1 MLSFANHPHPLA
13 QHMPAHGPVR
23 CLWRADA
30 ALGEGALWSP
40 GEQALYWVDIL
51 GQQLMRWS
59 PARQRRRQWRF
70 AQVVTAVAE
79 RASAPGL
86 LLAMRDGLYT
96 WDPAQAEQAPRLLCD
111 LGEGAG
117 QRCNDG
123 HCDAQGRFWV
133 GSMDLGALAPTG
145 ALYRVESTGPGQAR
159 AVRCAQGIAV
169 VNGPTW
175 LADQRTL
182 LFNDTVQGRVLAC
195 GFEPDSGALGPAREW
210 LRWSG
215 EDGLPDGMCTDEAG
229 RVWIA
234 HWDGGCVSCHEPTQ
248 GRLLGRIALPA
259 QRVTSCAFGGE
270 DLCTLYITT
279 ARTGLSA
286 AELAAQPLAGAL
298 FSVRLSQPGRLA
310 HRYAG

>member
-1 MLSFANHPHPLA
+1 MFHLSTDTHRLT

-30 ALGEGALWSP
+30 ALGEGALWSAR
-40 GEQALYWVDIL
+40 EQALYWVDIL

-59 PARQRRRQWRF
+59 PGRQRRRQWRM

-79 RASAPGL
+79 RENAPGL
-86 LLAMRDGLYT
+86 LLAMRDGVYT
-96 WDPAQAEQAPRLLCD
+96 WDPAQPDLAPALLCA
-111 LGEGAG
+111 LGEPSTN
-117 QRCNDG
+117 RCNDG
-123 HCDAQGRFWV
+123 HCDAQGRFWL
-133 GSMDLGALAPTG
+133 GTMDFDAQAPSG
-145 ALYRVESTGPGQAR
+145 ALYRIDSSGMGRAQ

-182 LFNDTVQGRVLAC
+182 LFCDTVRGRVLAC
-195 GFEPDSGALGPAREW
+195 DVEPTSGQPGPMREW

-215 EDGLPDGMCTDEAG
+215 DEGLPDGLCTDEAG

-248 GRLLGRIALPA
+248 GRLLGRIALPT

-286 AELAAQPLAGAL
+286 TELAAQPLAGAL

>member
-1 MLSFANHPHPLA
+1 
-13 QHMPAHGPVR
+13 MPAHGPVR

-30 ALGEGALWSP
+30 ALGEGALWSAR
-40 GEQALYWVDIL
+40 EQALYWVDIL

-59 PARQRRRQWRF
+59 PARQRRRLWRF
-70 AQVVTAVAE
+70 SQVVTALAE

-86 LLAMRDGLYT
+86 LMAMRDGLYT
-96 WDPAQAEQAPRLLCD
+96 WDPADDAQDPRLLCALD
-111 LGEGAG
+111 EPPGN
-117 QRCNDG
+117 RCNDG
-123 HCDAQGRFWV
+123 HCDAQGRFWI
-133 GSMDLGALAPTG
+133 GTMDAKAQAPTG
-145 ALYRVESTGPGQAR
+145 ALYRVESRSDGRAQ
-159 AVRCAQGIAV
+159 AVRCAHGMAV

-175 LADQRTL
+175 LADQHTL
-182 LFNDTVQGRVLAC
+182 LLNDTAQGRVLAC
-195 GFEPDSGALGPAREW
+195 DVEPTSGHLGPLREW
-210 LRWSG
+210 QRWSG

-229 RVWIA
+229 RIWIA
-234 HWDGGCVSCHEPTQ
+234 HWDGGCVSCHEPTH
-248 GRLLGRIALPA
+248 GRLLGRIALPV

-286 AELAAQPLAGAL
+286 VELAAQPLAGAL

>member
-1 MLSFANHPHPLA
+1 
-13 QHMPAHGPVR
+13 MPAHGPVR

-30 ALGEGALWSP
+30 ALGEGALWSAR
-40 GEQALYWVDIL
+40 EQALYWVDIL

-59 PARQRRRQWRF
+59 PARQRHRQWRF
-70 AQVVTAVAE
+70 EQVLSAVAE
-79 RASAPGL
+79 REAAPGL
-86 LLAMRDGLYT
+86 VLAMRDGLYT
-96 WDPAQAEQAPRLLCD
+96 WDPAHAEHAPQLLCA
-111 LGEGAG
+111 LGEPASN
-117 QRCNDG
+117 RCNDG

-133 GSMDLGALAPTG
+133 GTMDFEANAPSG
-145 ALYRVESTGPGQAR
+145 ALYRVQSTGPEQAQ
-159 AVRCAQGIAV
+159 ALRCAHGMAV

-182 LFNDTVQGRVLAC
+182 LLSDTVQGRVLAC
-195 GFEPDSGALGPAREW
+195 DVDAEHGTLGPAREW
-210 LRWSG
+210 WRSSPG
-215 EDGLPDGMCTDEAG
+215 DGLPDGLCTDEAG

-248 GRLLGRIALPA
+248 GRLLGRIPVPTP
-259 QRVTSCAFGGE
+259 RVTSCTFGGE

-286 AELAAQPLAGAL
+286 AALAAQPLAGAL

>member
-1 MLSFANHPHPLA
+1 MPRSTALPHPLT
-13 QHMPAHGPVR
+13 QQMPAHGPVR

-30 ALGEGALWSP
+30 ALGEGALWSAR
-40 GEQALYWVDIL
+40 EQALYWVDIL

-59 PARQRRRQWRF
+59 PARQQQRQWRF
-70 AQVVTAVAE
+70 EQPLSAVAE

-86 LLAMRDGLYT
+86 LLALGQGVYT
-96 WDPAQAEQAPRLLCD
+96 WDPACAHQPPRLLCALD
-111 LGEGAG
+111 EPASN
-117 QRCNDG
+117 RCNDG
-123 HCDAQGRFWV
+123 HCDAQGRFWL
-133 GSMDLGALAPTG
+133 GTMDFDAQAPTG
-145 ALYRVESTGPGQAR
+145 ALYCIESTGPGQAQAQRR
-159 AVRCAQGIAV
+159 AHGYAV

-175 LADQRTL
+175 LSDRHTL

-195 GFEPDSGALGPAREW
+195 DVAPETGALGPAHEW
-210 LRWSG
+210 WRSTEG
-215 EDGLPDGMCTDEAG
+215 EGLPDGMCTDEAG

-234 HWDGGCVSCHEPTQ
+234 HWDGACVSCHEPAH
-248 GRLLGRIALPA
+248 GRLLGRIRLPV

-298 FSVRLSQPGRLA
+298 FSVRLSQAGRLP

>member
-1 MLSFANHPHPLA
+1 MLHTNAHPHPLS

-30 ALGEGALWSP
+30 ALGEGALWSAR
-40 GEQALYWVDIL
+40 EQALYWVDIL
-51 GQQLMRWS
+51 GQHLMRWS
-59 PARQRRRQWRF
+59 PARQRRRLWRF
-70 AQVVTAVAE
+70 SQVVTAVTE

-86 LLAMRDGLYT
+86 LMAMQHGLYT
-96 WDPAQAEQAPRLLCD
+96 WDPADDAQEPHLLCALD
-111 LGEGAG
+111 EPPGN
-117 QRCNDG
+117 RCNDG

-133 GSMDLGALAPTG
+133 GTMDAKAQAPTG
-145 ALYRVESTGPGQAR
+145 ALYRVESSGDGRAQ

-182 LFNDTVQGRVLAC
+182 LLNDTAQGRVLA
-195 GFEPDSGALGPAREW
+195 GDVEPSSGRLGPLREW
-210 LRWSG
+210 QRWSG
-215 EDGLPDGMCTDEAG
+215 EDGLPDGLCTDEAG

-248 GRLLGRIALPA
+248 GRLLGRIALPT